1 MKKIVLAALAMVAMV
16 ACSKEET
23 VGSYQEAIGFNNAFV
38 ENSTRSE
45 FDPSYTTESLQDP
58 GFEVH
63 GYVTVDNS
71 TAKLFDATKVSGAG
85 WTYEGT
91 QYWISGANYDFYAIA
106 PASGATVTSSA
117 ASTTLEFTNTGKV
130 DLLYDEVVDRVGAN
144 SGNAKVA
151 FTFRHLL
158 SKVKFSFTN
167 KYDATNSTIRV
178 RNITITDAHST
189 GNVTLNGE
197 EGATPVWRD
206 QSNAT
211 PLKLE
216 FGNAAEASATA
227 EEIIA
232 QQTEMES
239 YNELLLI
246 PAGTTDA
253 PASYNVTFVVDLL
266 ISGTV
271 VTTYNHTATLS
282 FAPVAG
288 YAYDI
293 AAEITAENINPD
305 PDAKQEPIEFTVTA
319 IDEWKDPANNPSI

>member
-38 ENSTRSE
+38 ENSTRSVY
-45 FDPSYTTESLQDP
+45 DPSYTTETLQTP

-63 GYVTVDNS
+63 GYVTVDSS
-71 TAKLFDATKVSGAG
+71 TAKLFNATKVSGAG

-106 PASGATVTSSA
+106 PAGGATVTSSA
-117 ASTTLEFTNTGKV
+117 TSTTLAFTNTGKV
-130 DLLYDEVVDRVGAN
+130 DLLYDEVVDRVGED
-144 SGNAKVA
+144 SGNTMVA

-158 SKVKFSFTN
+158 SKVKFSFKN
-167 KYDATNSTIRV
+167 GYNATNSAIRV

-197 EGATPVWRD
+197 EDATPVWSG
-206 QSNAT
+206 QSNTT

-216 FGNAAEASATA
+216 FGNAAVASATA
-227 EEIIA
+227 EENIE
-232 QQTEMES
+232 QQAEMES
-239 YNELLLI
+239 FNELLLI

-253 PASYNVTFVVDLL
+253 PASYNVTFDVDLL
-266 ISGTV
+266 INNTV

-305 PDAKQEPIEFTVTA
+305 PDAKQDPIKFTVTA
-319 IDEWKDPANNPSI
+319 IEVWKKPENNPSI